1 MFITAARAGI
11 KFCWWAY
18 ANLNLPV
25 KPIMNDD
32 RALAAL
38 KFDNITNV
46 DDQERWADILAAKVF
61 SLMKYPQHLA

>member
-46 DDQERWADILAAKVF
+46 DDQERWADILAAKVI
-61 SLMKYPQHLA
+61 SLPAKV